1 MNFSSPWT
9 KTLIRT
15 RLSAILQFLSNN
27 NDGTVS
33 SIADIN
39 AGYWKFEKAQVRR
52 WTTYKGARVFL
63 NCSAHY
69 MLWHGGPQE
78 LDVSLVVVEAAR
90 EGNALSAMRM
100 ALPSMGLYTPVLYHD
115 LI

>member
-1 MNFSSPWT
+1 
-9 KTLIRT
+9 
-15 RLSAILQFLSNN
+15 
-27 NDGTVS
+27 
-33 SIADIN
+33 
-39 AGYWKFEKAQVRR
+39 
-52 WTTYKGARVFL
+52 
-63 NCSAHY
+63 